1 MSDYIHF
8 LMLVCA
14 TMATGVVVIGCAG
27 LMAFGVLAL
36 RNMVRD
42 ELDL

>member
-1 MSDYIHF
+1 MDSYIHS
-8 LMLVCA
+8 LLTLCA